1 MIYKL
6 NLAKEYF
13 HFCAAHFIVF
23 DQVKR
28 EQLHGHN
35 YYVSVQLEGN
45 RLTGGKL
52 LDIAIIKPIIKQICD
67 ELDHKTILPTRNSYL
82 SVFKKNMCIK
92 ATYQNDEFSFPSKDV
107 FLIDLE
113 NTTMENL
120 ADYIINELLVRLPI
134 LNTMSSLE
142 VKVEETNG
150 QSASLKKTLEDKHE

>member
-1 MIYKL
+1 M
-6 NLAKEYF
+6 A
-13 HFCAAHFIVF
+13 
-23 DQVKR
+23 
-28 EQLHGHN
+28 
-35 YYVSVQLEGN
+35 S
-45 RLTGGKL
+45 GG
-52 LDIAIIKPIIKQICD
+52 AI
-67 ELDHKTILPTRNSYL
+67 
-82 SVFKKNMCIK
+82 
-92 ATYQNDEFSFPSKDV
+92 SFPSKDV